1 LERDP
6 VSDDDLGADARQSR
20 QQVRQRAI
28 SDAVMG
34 EGAVRI
40 EQLAERFDISLMTV
54 HRDLDELEARGL
66 LRKSRGVATALSS
79 SLVESSDV
87 FRSSKQVAEKES
99 LALAVM
105 EFIEPGQ
112 SIFLDDSTTVLQI
125 TKHLHSKTPLTIITN
140 VLTLMNEVNSIRGV
154 SLLALGGDYYN
165 WCSSF
170 MGRMTNDAIAKL
182 RADTFIMSTS
192 AITDDTCFHQTLET
206 VDTKRAMFD
215 AAATRIL
222 LVDHTKFEKRA
233 LHALA
238 HLTEYEIVIVD
249 AKTSSDDITRM
260 RSQGI
265 RVVVAPK
272 VGRSETPRG
281 QRGSEQQQQ
290 VG

>member
-1 LERDP
+1 MI
-6 VSDDDLGADARQSR
+6 DDDLGADSRQSR

-28 SDAVMG
+28 TEVVMA

-99 LALAVM
+99 LALAAM

-112 SIFLDDSTTVLQI
+112 SIFLDDSTTVLQMA
-125 TKHLHSKTPLTIITN
+125 KHLHTSTPLTVITN
-140 VLTLMNEVNSIRGV
+140 VLTLMNEVKSIRGV

-170 MGRMTNDAIAKL
+170 MGRMTNDAIGKL

-206 VDTKRAMFD
+206 VDTKRAMFE

-249 AKTSSDDITRM
+249 AKTSTEHITRM
-260 RSQGI
+260 RAQGI
-265 RVVVAPK
+265 HVVVAPK
-272 VGRSETPRG
+272 AGRSEHPRV
-281 QRGSEQQQQ
+281 QRGTDEEQD